1 MVDND
6 DDKDDDEDILFH
18 KVIFF
23 VQTHHFAK
31 DALNAILVNLKAI
44 FFVNCRKD

>member
-18 KVIFF
+18 KVNFF

-44 FFVNCRKD
+44 FL